1 MDINLTK
8 KEFYKRI
15 YNIKR
20 FKFVKSVLKSNIQHK
35 NTSTYKHAR
44 NVAYS
49 SLILA
54 KKLEK
59 RYNLKFNYDELVE
72 AAYLHDF
79 CLYDW
84 HTKDKRHRL
93 HGFRHP
99 RIAADTAKNI
109 CGINKAEQEM
119 IRTHMWPLTITKVP
133 KSKEAL
139 LISVVDKAQAIKEII
154 K

>member
-20 FKFVKSVLKSNIQHK
+20 FKFVKSVLKSNMQHK

-44 NVAYS
+44 NVAYNS
-49 SLILA
+49 FVLA

-99 RIAADTAKNI
+99 KIAAETAKNI
-109 CGINKAEQEM
+109 CGINKAEQDM
-119 IRTHMWPLTITKVP
+119 IKTHMWPLTITKIP

>member
-20 FKFVKSVLKSNIQHK
+20 FKFVKSVLKSNMQHK

>member
-1 MDINLTK
+1 MDLNLTK

-20 FKFVKSVLKSNIQHK
+20 FKFVKSVLKSNMQHK
-35 NTSTYKHAR
+35 NTTTYKHAR

-49 SLILA
+49 SFVLA

-99 RIAADTAKNI
+99 RIAAETAKNI
-109 CGINKAEQEM
+109 CGINKEEQEM
-119 IRTHMWPLTITKVP
+119 IKTHMWPLTITKIP

>member
-1 MDINLTK
+1 LDINLTK

-20 FKFVKSVLKSNIQHK
+20 FKFVKSVLKSNMQHK

-44 NVAYS
+44 NVAYNS
-49 SLILA
+49 FVLA

-99 RIAADTAKNI
+99 KIAAETAKNI
-109 CGINKAEQEM
+109 CGINKAEQDM
-119 IRTHMWPLTITKVP
+119 IKTHMWPLTITKIP

>member
-20 FKFVKSVLKSNIQHK
+20 FKFVKSVLKSNMQHK

-99 RIAADTAKNI
+99 KIAADTAKNI

>member
-1 MDINLTK
+1 MNFEITK
-8 KEFYKRI
+8 NDFYKRI
-15 YNIKR
+15 NKIKR
-20 FKFVKSVLKSNIQHK
+20 YKFVKSILKGNKQHK
-35 NTSTYKHAR
+35 NTSTYKHSR
-44 NVAYS
+44 NVAFES
-49 SLILA
+49 FILA

-59 RYNLKFNYDELVE
+59 RYKLKFNYDELIE

-84 HTKDKRHRL
+84 HTKDKRHKL

-99 RIAADTAKNI
+99 KIAAETAKNI
-109 CGINKAEQEM
+109 CGINEKEQE
-119 IRTHMWPLTITKVP
+119 IIKTHMWPLTITKVP

-139 LISVVDKAQAIKEII
+139 LISLVDKAQAIKEII

>member
-20 FKFVKSVLKSNIQHK
+20 FKFVKSVLKSNMQHK

-99 RIAADTAKNI
+99 RIAADTAKKI

>member
-1 MDINLTK
+1 M
-8 KEFYKRI
+8 
-15 YNIKR
+15 
-20 FKFVKSVLKSNIQHK
+20 QHK

>member
-8 KEFYKRI
+8 KEFYKKI

-20 FKFVKSVLKSNIQHK
+20 FKFVKSVLKSNMQHK

-44 NVAYS
+44 NVAYNS
-49 SLILA
+49 FVLA

-99 RIAADTAKNI
+99 KIAAETAKNI
-109 CGINKAEQEM
+109 CGINKAEQDM
-119 IRTHMWPLTITKVP
+119 IKTHMWPLTITKIP

>member
-20 FKFVKSVLKSNIQHK
+20 FKFVKSVLKSNMQHK
-35 NTSTYKHAR
+35 NTSTYKQAR